1 MKNGLAIWHYPHRTL
16 AENVRCFAE
25 RLDSVSVL
33 GFHFLDACRED
44 GGAALYEALSEKH
57 PLFTIHH
64 KLPSSHD
71 PEAVEAFAEDIAL
84 CARWQRQYGLI
95 ATLSFDVPQDI
106 RDNIYP
112 YLRTA
117 LTAFEGEKTC
127 IAIEDF
133 GLTNAEMRQL
143 EPLKGHK
150 QFGFLLDIGHLT
162 MRLNDS
168 RWRPDKTLFTF
179 SRLECPSRVLGTPVT
194 RANYREA
201 IASKPFPIVEIH
213 LHTNDGVR
221 DMHWFLDEPGGVVD
235 IQMMADLL
243 TELGYD
249 DVLTIESAPGFM
261 FKCSDQAADEGIE
274 RSITLWESCLKKAKA
289 NVQ

>member
-16 AENVRCFAE
+16 VENVRYFSQ

-33 GFHFLDACRED
+33 GFHFLDACRLD
-44 GGAALYEALSEKH
+44 GGAALYEALCERR
-57 PLFTIHH
+57 PVFTVHH

-71 PEAVEAFAEDIAL
+71 AEDVEGFNEEIAL
-84 CARWQRQYGLI
+84 CAHWQKQYGLLT
-95 ATLSFDVPQDI
+95 TLSFDVPQDI

-112 YLRTA
+112 YLRTV
-117 LTAFEGEKTC
+117 LQAFEGEKTR

-143 EPLKGHK
+143 EPLRGNER
-150 QFGFLLDIGHLT
+150 FGFLLDIGHLT

-168 RWRPDKTLFTF
+168 HWAPGKTLFNF
-179 SRLECPSRVLGTPVT
+179 SRLECPSRELGTPVT
-194 RANYREA
+194 RADCREA

-213 LHTNDGVR
+213 MHTNDGVR

-235 IQMMADLL
+235 VQMMADLL
-243 TELGYD
+243 NELHYD

-261 FKCSDQAADEGIE
+261 FKCAGQAADEGIE
-274 RSITLWESCLKKAKA
+274 RTILLWESCLKRAGSDI
-289 NVQ
+289 

>member
-16 AENVRCFAE
+16 VENVRYFSQ

-44 GGAALYEALSEKH
+44 GGEALYKALCERQ
-57 PLFTIHH
+57 PVFTVHH

-71 PEAVEAFAEDIAL
+71 TEHVEGFNEEIAL
-84 CARWQRQYGLI
+84 CARWQKQYGLL

-106 RDNIYP
+106 RDDIYP

-117 LTAFEGEKTC
+117 LDAFEGEKTR

-143 EPLKGHK
+143 EPLQGNEH
-150 QFGFLLDIGHLT
+150 FGFLLDIGHLT

-168 RWRPDKTLFTF
+168 HWSPGKTLFTF
-179 SRLECPSRVLGTPVT
+179 SRLECPSRRLGTPVT
-194 RANYREA
+194 RADYREA
-201 IASKPFPIVEIH
+201 IVSKSFPIVEIH
-213 LHTNDGVR
+213 MHTNDGVR

-235 IQMMADLL
+235 VQMLADLL
-243 TELGYD
+243 CELRYD

-261 FKCSDQAADEGIE
+261 FKCAGQAADEGIE
-274 RSITLWESCLKKAKA
+274 RTISLWESCLNRA
-289 NVQ
+289 NSNI